1 MTSFCYVIYRI
12 YDIINPSTNFETI
25 VKRPKSVP
33 GALELPES
41 ACATR
46 ESLKRVRAAC
56 RPLES
61 AQAMREYRECTRAMR
76 EPRESARA
84 AHSRLECC
92 RAPASHMLCSRS
104 LSSLARR
111 SGGNPFFLM
120 NSEPFSGIAVC
131 TIPRMSIV
139 FDMPAE

>member
-1 MTSFCYVIYRI
+1 MTSFYYVIYRM
-12 YDIINPSTNFETI
+12 YDIINSSTNLETI
-25 VKRPKSVP
+25 VMRPKSVP
-33 GALELPES
+33 GALELLEF

-61 AQAMREYRECTRAMR
+61 AQAMREYLECTRAMR

-104 LSSLARR
+104 LTSLARR
-111 SGGNPFFLM
+111 SGENPFFLM
-120 NSEPFSGIAVC
+120 KGK
-131 TIPRMSIV
+131 
-139 FDMPAE
+139 